1 MLDTVSVRR
10 DFPILL
16 QKENGRRLV
25 YLDNAATSQ
34 KPRKVIDAIV
44 HYYSFHNANVH
55 RGAYALAVEA
65 TEAYEAAR
73 TAVARFVN
81 AWAREAVV
89 FTRGTTESIN
99 LVAASWGRTNV
110 QPGDRVVVT
119 AMDHHSNIVPWQ
131 ILCQEKG
138 ATLRMGGST

>member
-1 MLDTVSVRR
+1 MLDTVSVRA
-10 DFPILL
+10 DFPILARE
-16 QKENGRRLV
+16 ENGKRLV

-44 HYYSFHNANVH
+44 HYYSEHNANVH
-55 RGAYALAVEA
+55 RGAYTLAVEA

-81 AWAREAVV
+81 AWSREGVI
-89 FTRGTTESIN
+89 FTRGTTEAIN
-99 LVAASWGRTNV
+99 LVASSWGRTNV
-110 QPGDRVVVT
+110 QHGGPVVAPAT
-119 AMDHHSNIVPWQ
+119 DHHSNIVPWQ

-138 ATLRMGGST
+138 